1 MKKYFIELAKKSKFL
16 RTIFKS
22 MLNSFRTLRYKLNG
36 IGKKVDKKAI
46 IFASFD
52 GQKYVDSPKALY
64 EYLLSDKTYK
74 DYKFIWVFKEPEKF
88 KFLEKNHNTKIIKR
102 HSKEYEYYLHT
113 SKYWIFNYK
122 ILDYIVPK
130 KNQVFVQC
138 WHGTPLKRLGCDL
151 KNYDSALNT
160 VEEMKK
166 RYKDEANK
174 FSYFIS
180 PTKYATGTFISAWNL
195 KEIGK
200 ENIIIEEGYPRNDFL
215 CKFTKQ
221 DVERVKK
228 ELDLPKDKKV
238 VLYAPTY
245 RANQHTS
252 GLGYTYK
259 TEVDFDE
266 LKKEIGKE
274 YVILFRAHYYVANSF
289 DFEKY
294 KGFIYDVSNYNEIND
309 LYIVSDLLITDY
321 SSVFFDYSILKR
333 PMIFYMYDIDH
344 YKNESNGF
352 YFDVEEELPGAIIRD
367 QKELGK
373 AILETKKFK
382 YDKKYKAFNEKF
394 TYKDDGEASKR
405 VIKKVIEIE
414 EDNK

>member
-1 MKKYFIELAKKSKFL
+1 MKSFFIELAKKSKSL

-22 MLNSFRTLRYKLNG
+22 LLNSMRTIRYKLNG
-36 IGKKVDKKAI
+36 IGKKVDDKTI
-46 IFASFD
+46 MFCSFD
-52 GQKYVDSPKALY
+52 GTKYVDSPKALY
-64 EYLLSDKTYK
+64 EYILTDDEYK
-74 DYKFIWVFKEPEKF
+74 DYKLVWVFQDKEKF
-88 KFLEKNHNTKIIKR
+88 RFLEKNKNTIVIKR
-102 HSKEYEYYLHT
+102 HSKDYEYYLHVA
-113 SKYWIFNYK
+113 KYWIFNYK

-151 KNYDSALNT
+151 QNYDSALNT

-166 RYKDEANK
+166 RYKEEASK

-180 PTKYATGTFISAWNL
+180 PTKYATGTFVSAWNL
-195 KEIGK
+195 KAIGK

-215 CKFTKQ
+215 CKFTKK

-228 ELDLPKDKKV
+228 ELKLPKDKKV
-238 VLYAPTY
+238 ILYAPTY

-259 TEVDFDE
+259 TEVDFDR
-266 LKKEIGKE
+266 LQKEIGDE
-274 YVILFRAHYYVANSF
+274 YIILFRAHYFVANSF
-289 DFEKY
+289 DFKKY

-309 LYIVSDLLITDY
+309 LYIVSDILITDY

-352 YFDVEEELPGAIIRD
+352 YFDPEDELPGPIIRD
-367 QKELGK
+367 EKDLAK
-373 AILETKKFK
+373 AILATKKFK
-382 YDKKYKAFNEKF
+382 YDEKYKKFNEKF

-405 VIKKVIEIE
+405 VIKIVIKE
-414 EDNK
+414 EKK